1 MLAVLVTPTFAKLIK
16 KLHAKDKIAVDKAVK
31 AIASDP
37 SIGEEKKGDL
47 AGIFVHKFKI
57 NKQEILLA
65 YQLQPDKF
73 SPVSVLLL
81 SIGSHENFY
90 TDLKRL
96 NQEK

>member
-1 MLAVLVTPTFAKLIK
+1 VLAVLVTPTFANLIK
-16 KLHAKDKIAVDKAVK
+16 KLHAKDKIAADKAVQ

-37 SIGEEKKGDL
+37 STGEEKKGDL

-73 SPVSVLLL
+73 SPVSVLH